1 ELLNRVENANLLRL
15 VTNYRTYGH
24 KNGDIDPLGIIER
37 EEVAALDHRRY
48 GLNDPNRFYNLNGI
62 LHVNNS
68 KDSKDSKKQEKLE
81 EIINYLKKVY
91 CGRVTYE
98 FMHIPDASEKRWF
111 YNVIESNYE
120 VNLKFEQKK
129 RIFELLVRS
138 EVFDHFMA
146 KKFPQV
152 KRYGLE
158 GGESMMVALDKL
170 FEVSNK
176 VELVMCMPHRGRL
189 NLLTDLLKFSPI
201 RLFHKIKG
209 NPEFPENLPATGDV
223 LSHLAFSPELKY
235 CDDKL
240 LSVSMLNNP
249 SHLEAVNPVAMGKA
263 RAKQMDLLRFESDCE
278 LGDKVMCIQLHGDA
292 AFTGQGIVTESFGL
306 SNLPHFSSGGS
317 IHIVVNNQLGYTT
330 PAQNAR
336 SSWYCSDIGK
346 IINAPVIHVNGDYPE
361 DVTRAVEVAFEYRN
375 RFRKDVVIDLI
386 TYRRWGHN
394 ELDEPAFTQPLMYS
408 IIRSRKSNE
417 GQKNLTE
424 KENLEFRN
432 NYFNYLDEQLKL
444 SDDYKPEA
452 DALEKKWSGMV
463 FPKESIIKLDTG
475 ISREILEKVGRISVI
490 HPRLLKFH
498 IQSRLLKLSEG
509 KKIDWATAESL
520 AFGTLLLDGYNVRI
534 CGQDVG
540 RGTFSQRHAMFVC
553 QKTERVHIPL
563 NNLDKNQGMLEVAN
577 SNLSEL
583 AVVGFEYGMS
593 SESPNN
599 LIIWEAQF
607 GDFFNGAQIIIDTY
621 ISSGEAK
628 WLRQSGLVML
638 LPHGYDG
645 AGPEHSSARIER
657 FLQLTNDRFDV
668 LNDNSPINTN
678 MHIVNPSTPAQ
689 YFHVLRRQ
697 IAVSNIEDMLPGTT
711 FNPVLC
717 DIDVKDYT
725 KVEKLVFISGKIY
738 YELLKERENRNL
750 NDSIA
755 FIRIEEESQN
765 NGAYTFIEPRL
776 SQLLPIGHKLKY
788 VGRPPTSAP
797 AVGVS
802 KWHHIE
808 YSNILKELFKN

>member
-24 KNGDIDPLGIIER
+24 KNGDIDPL
-37 EEVAALDHRRY
+37 EVAALDHRRY

-223 LSHLAFSPELKY
+223 LSHLGKLNY

-361 DVTRAVEVAFEYRN
+361 DVTRAVEVAFEYH
-375 RFRKDVVIDLI
+375 LI

-475 ISREILEKVGRISVI
+475 ISREILEKVGRISVSFPDEIVI

-509 KKIDWATAESL
+509 KKIDWATAE
-520 AFGTLLLDGYNVRI
+520 
-534 CGQDVG
+534 
-540 RGTFSQRHAMFVC
+540 
-553 QKTERVHIPL
+553 
-563 NNLDKNQGMLEVAN
+563 
-577 SNLSEL
+577 
-583 AVVGFEYGMS
+583 
-593 SESPNN
+593 
-599 LIIWEAQF
+599 
-607 GDFFNGAQIIIDTY
+607 
-621 ISSGEAK
+621 
-628 WLRQSGLVML
+628 
-638 LPHGYDG
+638 
-645 AGPEHSSARIER
+645 
-657 FLQLTNDRFDV
+657 
-668 LNDNSPINTN
+668 
-678 MHIVNPSTPAQ
+678 
-689 YFHVLRRQ
+689 
-697 IAVSNIEDMLPGTT
+697 
-711 FNPVLC
+711 
-717 DIDVKDYT
+717 
-725 KVEKLVFISGKIY
+725 
-738 YELLKERENRNL
+738 
-750 NDSIA
+750 
-755 FIRIEEESQN
+755 
-765 NGAYTFIEPRL
+765 
-776 SQLLPIGHKLKY
+776 
-788 VGRPPTSAP
+788 
-797 AVGVS
+797 
-802 KWHHIE
+802 
-808 YSNILKELFKN
+808 